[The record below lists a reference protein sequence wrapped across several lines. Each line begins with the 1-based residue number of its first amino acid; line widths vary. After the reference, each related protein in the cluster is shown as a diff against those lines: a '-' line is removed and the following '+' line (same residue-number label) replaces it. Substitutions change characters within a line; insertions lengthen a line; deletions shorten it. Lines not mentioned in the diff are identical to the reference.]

1 MKTSPGVGGGPA
13 AAPFLPAAQWRQV
26 AWITAGAI
34 AIFIAFRFLPTGTN
48 LSHMD
53 FRAEAKNAIEFCD
66 PANPQFIPV
75 VAVPSPVTMTVFHA
89 GGALAAGRPAQLRVT
104 LATRSGKPIG
114 PEDLAYTHTR
124 RLHLL
129 LVDASLQDY
138 QHVHPEPGARPGE
151 WAFAFT
157 PQRGGDYRV
166 FADFTPAATMRGLYA
181 AADLPGA
188 GAGVPATTEVQ
199 RRGSG
204 PVERDGMRFEL
215 RPAKSPV
222 RAREP
227 ADFQFSVERNDGGP
241 IALEPV
247 MDALA
252 HLVAF
257 DEARSGFAHLHPAQ
271 TDLDARTGAA
281 RPVLNFKI
289 TIPRP
294 GRYVI
299 WAQVHPSGGGEKF
312 VPFWFDVAP

>member
-1 MKTSPGVGGGPA
+1 MNTASKT
-13 AAPFLPAAQWRQV
+13 APFLSTAQWRQLG
-26 AWITAGAI
+26 WITAGAV
-34 AIFIAFRFLPTGTN
+34 AIFAGFRLLPTGTS

-53 FRAEAKNAIEFCD
+53 FRAGAKNAIEFCD

-75 VAVPSPVTMTVFHA
+75 VAVPSPVAMTVS
-89 GGALAAGRPAQLRVT
+89 GGESALVAGRRAQLRVT

-114 PEDLAYTHTR
+114 PEDLVYAHTR

-138 QHVHPEPGARPGE
+138 QHVHPEPGARRGDWE
-151 WAFAFT
+151 FAFT
-157 PQRGGDYRV
+157 PQLGGGYRV

-188 GAGVPATTEVQ
+188 GRGAAVAPET
-199 RRGSG
+199 RGSG
-204 PVERDGMRFEL
+204 TVERGGLRFEL
-215 RPAKSPV
+215 RAVKSPV

-227 ADFQFSVERNDGGP
+227 ADFQFSVERVDGAP

-257 DEARSGFAHLHPAQ
+257 DAARSGFAHLHPAR
-271 TDLDARTGAA
+271 TDLDARTGAT

-289 TIPRP
+289 TIPKP

-299 WAQVHPSGGGEKF
+299 WAQVHPSGSGEMF

>member
-1 MKTSPGVGGGPA
+1 MNSAAKTGPVLA
-13 AAPFLPAAQWRQV
+13 AAQWRQIG
-26 AWITAGAI
+26 WITAGAV
-34 AIFIAFRFLPTGTN
+34 AIFIGFRLLPTGTS

-53 FRAEAKNAIEFCD
+53 FRADAKNSIEFCD

-75 VAVPSPVTMTVFHA
+75 VAVPSPVTMTVS
-89 GGALAAGRPAQLRVT
+89 GADPMLAAGRRVKLRVT

-114 PEDLAYTHTR
+114 PEDLVYTHTR

-129 LVDASLQDY
+129 LVDATLQDY
-138 QHVHPEPGARPGE
+138 QHVHPEPGARRGD
-151 WAFAFT
+151 WDFAFT
-157 PQRGGDYRV
+157 PQRGGGYRV

-181 AADLPGA
+181 AADLA
-188 GAGVPATTEVQ
+188 GAGGGAGSAIGSQPH
-199 RRGSG
+199 GSG
-204 PVERDGMRFEL
+204 PVEREGLRFEL
-215 RPAKSPV
+215 KVAKPPV

-227 ADFQFSVERNDGGP
+227 ADFQFSVERRDGAP

-271 TDLDARTGAA
+271 TDLDARTGAT

-299 WAQVHPSGGGEKF
+299 WAQVHPSGGAEMF
-312 VPFWFDVAP
+312 VPFSIEVAP